1 MTCDNQVG
9 VKNILLSF
17 HDCDTDAVY
26 GPIAHVLASDT
37 LPTWRLC
44 PYKNEPLPHG
54 YVTRKPTNPEVEIS
68 VIRDLRIPLSMY
80 QGCSDVNLQVE
91 YFNGLVYSA
100 AKGTGTGEGKSD
112 THETKLTI
120 SFREIDEMLPAGT
133 LDEHYD
139 RNPADLRGGSIDLWR
154 ILSSL
159 TAPRYRS
166 ALTR

>member
-1 MTCDNQVG
+1 LTCDNQVG
-9 VKNILLSF
+9 VKNILMTF

-100 AKGTGTGEGKSD
+100 AKGTGTGEEKSD

-120 SFREIDEMLPAGT
+120 AFREIDEMLPQGT
-133 LDEHYD
+133 LDSTPNEI
-139 RNPADLRGGSIDLWR
+139 PA
-154 ILSSL
+154 
-159 TAPRYRS
+159 TFAV
-166 ALTR
+166 AA